1 MTDKDAILAQFFEQQ
16 EPPAC
21 DATFVAAALTRAQRK
36 RNASAVLLW
45 VGVGSLI
52 ATVLAFA
59 GPQIG
64 NAYSVMGPAVAPMA
78 VVATVLFMTRRMLW
92 ARA

>member
-1 MTDKDAILAQFFEQQ
+1 MTDKDAILAQFFEHQ
-16 EPPAC
+16 EPPAY
-21 DATFVAAALTRAQRK
+21 DATFVASALTRAQRK

-45 VGVGSLI
+45 LGVGSLI
-52 ATVLAFA
+52 AMVLAFA

-64 NAYSVMGPAVAPMA
+64 SAYTAMAPAVAPIA
-78 VVATVLFMTRRMLW
+78 VIATVLFITRRLLW

>member
-16 EPPAC
+16 EPPAY

-45 VGVGSLI
+45 VGVE
-52 ATVLAFA
+52 
-59 GPQIG
+59 IG
-64 NAYSVMGPAVAPMA
+64 RASCRERVYSSV
-78 VVATVLFMTRRMLW
+78 
-92 ARA
+92 